1 LQQIFLTDFHGE
13 PSGGW
18 AWCELGKVLQYSR
31 VDLKYEDGD
40 EPDELSIQTKGYEAL
55 DVSIITSF
63 RNLRSLVIEQAP
75 LNGMYRQNLFGIKSL
90 LSLDIKHCESLKF
103 DLASLAEG
111 MPNLENLVLESNPR
125 AFGDL
130 SVLACL
136 SGTLRELTLK
146 DCDEITTGDFMF
158 LRTFPNLEVLNLS
171 HCKVIGD
178 VELLAVTDF
187 PNAKQLHMPK
197 VLASFAQSTRILH
210 VLAGL
215 AKRHTSPCIT
225 TVQLSEQSS
234 DFYGIAEERG
244 YKIGHVPPFTL
255 EIVKA
260 GPRVG
265 WRWTNTEKYEKHSCD
280 LIWLDPMPLG
290 ENDVSEFNEAVR
302 LLEADLEDNLYKG
315 KCAPLSKHAYYDLCR
330 EEKEKRRK
338 EGQRR
343 FEALVHCGAV
353 QLPGYADDADDT
365 DDDTDDDA
373 MMIGSDDE

>member
-1 LQQIFLTDFHGE
+1 AIE
-13 PSGGW
+13 W
-18 AWCELGKVLQYSR
+18 
-31 VDLKYEDGD
+31 
-40 EPDELSIQTKGYEAL
+40 
-55 DVSIITSF
+55 DVS
-63 RNLRSLVIEQAP
+63 A
-75 LNGMYRQNLFGIKSL
+75 NLFGIKSL

-130 SVLACL
+130 SGPGL
-136 SGTLRELTLK
+136 
-146 DCDEITTGDFMF
+146 
-158 LRTFPNLEVLNLS
+158 TFPNLEVLNLS

-290 ENDVSEFNEAVR
+290 ENDVSEFNEAVQ

-315 KCAPLSKHAYYDLCR
+315 KCAPLSKDAYHDLCR
-330 EEKEKRRK
+330 EEEEKRRL
-338 EGQRR
+338 EPSI
-343 FEALVHCGAV
+343 FESFGSLW
-353 QLPGYADDADDT
+353 LPGYADDADD
-365 DDDTDDDA
+365 DT